1 MMKKVV
7 VLTAVLISCFAV
19 SAIAAAGP
27 YVSGNLGITMPTD
40 SDVSGGNGE
49 LTYDAGFAIG
59 AALGYS
65 FGDARLEA
73 EAGYKI
79 ADMDKGLGLTGI
91 DGDLRVHSLMGNGY
105 IDLKISPT
113 VKPYLMAGIGMANI
127 ALDSNDL
134 HVDDDDTV
142 FAYQAGAGFGYA
154 LNNKVTL
161 DFSYRYMGTTDAEI
175 DGEDVEYGSHNFL
188 AGIRVQ
194 F

>member
-7 VLTAVLISCFAV
+7 VLTTLLISCFAV
-19 SAIAAAGP
+19 SAMAAAGP

-40 SDVSGGNGE
+40 SNVSGGDGD
-49 LTYDAGFAIG
+49 LTYDAGIAIG
-59 AALGYS
+59 AALGYN

-79 ADMDKGLGLTGI
+79 ADDR
-91 DGDLRVHSLMGNGY
+91 DLRVHSFMGNGY
-105 IDLKISPT
+105 IDFKVNPT
-113 VKPYLMAGIGMANI
+113 VKPYLMAGLGMANV

-134 HVDDDDTV
+134 DVDDDDTV

-154 LNNKVTL
+154 LSNKVTL

-175 DGEDVEYGSHNFL
+175 DGVDVEYGSHNVL